1 MIRTLPFCSFSL
13 NIIIT
18 CIHIY
23 FQTMSSNDSTINL
36 DDSSVLSSTK
46 NSSVLEVTNDSV
58 INISSDSSD
67 TEGEDED
74 DTTVNS
80 TSENVDSSS
89 ERMLRENSK
98 ELSTTEFNS
107 DEELGG
113 EGEVKGKTDAVDDA
127 DAALLV
133 CQVNPA
139 LLSKPCCLYNFDV
152 DRPIEKYEQAH
163 RDQPRRQQAEPVY
176 VVVDV
181 RRIPSELRN
190 FVMN

>member
-1 MIRTLPFCSFSL
+1 
-13 NIIIT
+13 
-18 CIHIY
+18 
-23 FQTMSSNDSTINL
+23 MSSNDSTINL

-113 EGEVKGKTDAVDDA
+113 EGEVKGKTDVVDDA
-127 DAALLV
+127 EDAEEEESGVHYVTSNQTLGQDQDSVTVASPDQSSILSATQLLTDISSN
-133 CQVNPA
+133 QVRMSI
-139 LLSKPCCLYNFDV
+139 LC
-152 DRPIEKYEQAH
+152 
-163 RDQPRRQQAEPVY
+163 
-176 VVVDV
+176 
-181 RRIPSELRN
+181 
-190 FVMN
+190 

>member
-1 MIRTLPFCSFSL
+1 
-13 NIIIT
+13 
-18 CIHIY
+18 
-23 FQTMSSNDSTINL
+23 MSSNDSTINL

-127 DAALLV
+127 EEESGVHYVTSNQTLGQDQDSVTVASPDQSSILSATQLLTDISSN
-133 CQVNPA
+133 QVRM
-139 LLSKPCCLYNFDV
+139 SFC
-152 DRPIEKYEQAH
+152 
-163 RDQPRRQQAEPVY
+163 
-176 VVVDV
+176 
-181 RRIPSELRN
+181 
-190 FVMN
+190 

>member
-127 DAALLV
+127 DDDAEEEEEESGVHYVTSNQTLGQDQDSVTVATPDQSSILSATQLLTDISSN
-133 CQVNPA
+133 QVRM
-139 LLSKPCCLYNFDV
+139 SIC
-152 DRPIEKYEQAH
+152 
-163 RDQPRRQQAEPVY
+163 
-176 VVVDV
+176 
-181 RRIPSELRN
+181 
-190 FVMN
+190 

>member
-1 MIRTLPFCSFSL
+1 MHTYLFP
-13 NIIIT
+13 
-18 CIHIY
+18 H
-23 FQTMSSNDSTINL
+23 FQTISSNDSTINL

-127 DAALLV
+127 DAEEEESGVHYVTSNQTLGQDQDSVTVASPDQSSILSATQLLTDISSN
-133 CQVNPA
+133 QVRMSI
-139 LLSKPCCLYNFDV
+139 LC
-152 DRPIEKYEQAH
+152 
-163 RDQPRRQQAEPVY
+163 
-176 VVVDV
+176 
-181 RRIPSELRN
+181 
-190 FVMN
+190 

>member
-13 NIIIT
+13 IIIIT

-127 DAALLV
+127 DAEEEESGVHYVTSNQTLGQDQDSVTVASPDQSSILSATQLLTDISSN
-133 CQVNPA
+133 QVTISI
-139 LLSKPCCLYNFDV
+139 LC
-152 DRPIEKYEQAH
+152 
-163 RDQPRRQQAEPVY
+163 
-176 VVVDV
+176 
-181 RRIPSELRN
+181 
-190 FVMN
+190 

>member
-1 MIRTLPFCSFSL
+1 MIRTLPFCFFSL
-13 NIIIT
+13 SIIIT

-113 EGEVKGKTDAVDDA
+113 EGEVKGKPDVVDDA
-127 DAALLV
+127 DAEEEESGVHYVTSNQTLGQDQDSVTVASPDQSSILSATQLLTDISSN
-133 CQVNPA
+133 QVRM
-139 LLSKPCCLYNFDV
+139 SIC
-152 DRPIEKYEQAH
+152 
-163 RDQPRRQQAEPVY
+163 
-176 VVVDV
+176 
-181 RRIPSELRN
+181 
-190 FVMN
+190 

>member
-1 MIRTLPFCSFSL
+1 MIRSLPLCSLLFFS
-13 NIIIT
+13 NYHYHMHTYIQID
-18 CIHIY
+18 
-23 FQTMSSNDSTINL
+23 FQNMSSNDSTINL

-67 TEGEDED
+67 TEGEDGD

-113 EGEVKGKTDAVDDA
+113 EGEVKGKPEAEEDAEAEEEESGVHYVTSNQTLGQDQDSVTVASPDQSSILSATQLLTDISSN
-127 DAALLV
+127 
-133 CQVNPA
+133 QVRC
-139 LLSKPCCLYNFDV
+139 KF
-152 DRPIEKYEQAH
+152 
-163 RDQPRRQQAEPVY
+163 
-176 VVVDV
+176 
-181 RRIPSELRN
+181 
-190 FVMN
+190 

>member
-127 DAALLV
+127 EDAEEESGVHYVTSNQTLGQDQDSVTVASPDQSSILSATQLLTDISSN
-133 CQVNPA
+133 QVTISI
-139 LLSKPCCLYNFDV
+139 LC
-152 DRPIEKYEQAH
+152 
-163 RDQPRRQQAEPVY
+163 
-176 VVVDV
+176 
-181 RRIPSELRN
+181 
-190 FVMN
+190 

>member
-1 MIRTLPFCSFSL
+1 
-13 NIIIT
+13 
-18 CIHIY
+18 
-23 FQTMSSNDSTINL
+23 MSSNDSTINL

-113 EGEVKGKTDAVDDA
+113 EGEVKGKPEAEEDTEAEEEESGVHYVTSNQTLGQDQDSVTVASPDQSSILSANQLLTDISSI
-127 DAALLV
+127 
-133 CQVNPA
+133 QVRMSI
-139 LLSKPCCLYNFDV
+139 LC
-152 DRPIEKYEQAH
+152 
-163 RDQPRRQQAEPVY
+163 
-176 VVVDV
+176 
-181 RRIPSELRN
+181 
-190 FVMN
+190 

>member
-1 MIRTLPFCSFSL
+1 
-13 NIIIT
+13 
-18 CIHIY
+18 
-23 FQTMSSNDSTINL
+23 MSSNDSTINL

-127 DAALLV
+127 DAEEEESGVHYVTSNQTLGQDQDSVTVASPDQSSILSATQLLTDISSN
-133 CQVNPA
+133 QVRVNSV
-139 LLSKPCCLYNFDV
+139 LIHNLYF
-152 DRPIEKYEQAH
+152 
-163 RDQPRRQQAEPVY
+163 Y
-176 VVVDV
+176 V
-181 RRIPSELRN
+181 
-190 FVMN
+190 

>member
-13 NIIIT
+13 IIIIT

-113 EGEVKGKTDAVDDA
+113 EGEVKGKTDVVDDA
-127 DAALLV
+127 EEEEESGVHYVTSNQTLGQDQDSVTVATPDQSSILSATQLLTDISSN
-133 CQVNPA
+133 QVRM
-139 LLSKPCCLYNFDV
+139 SIC
-152 DRPIEKYEQAH
+152 
-163 RDQPRRQQAEPVY
+163 
-176 VVVDV
+176 
-181 RRIPSELRN
+181 
-190 FVMN
+190 

>member
-13 NIIIT
+13 IIIIT

-127 DAALLV
+127 EEEEESGVHYVTSNQTLGQDQDSVTVATPDQSSILSATQLLTDISSN
-133 CQVNPA
+133 QVTISI
-139 LLSKPCCLYNFDV
+139 LC
-152 DRPIEKYEQAH
+152 
-163 RDQPRRQQAEPVY
+163 
-176 VVVDV
+176 
-181 RRIPSELRN
+181 
-190 FVMN
+190 

>member
-13 NIIIT
+13 IIIIT

-113 EGEVKGKTDAVDDA
+113 EGEVKGKADVVDDA
-127 DAALLV
+127 DAEEEEESGVHYVTSNQTLGQDQDSVTVASPDQSSILSATQLLTDISSN
-133 CQVNPA
+133 QVRM
-139 LLSKPCCLYNFDV
+139 SIC
-152 DRPIEKYEQAH
+152 
-163 RDQPRRQQAEPVY
+163 
-176 VVVDV
+176 
-181 RRIPSELRN
+181 
-190 FVMN
+190 

>member
-1 MIRTLPFCSFSL
+1 
-13 NIIIT
+13 
-18 CIHIY
+18 
-23 FQTMSSNDSTINL
+23 MSSNDSTINL

-113 EGEVKGKTDAVDDA
+113 EGEVKGKPEAEEDTEAEEEESGVHYVTSNQTLGQDQDSVTVASPDQSSILSATQLLTDISSI
-127 DAALLV
+127 
-133 CQVNPA
+133 QVRMSI
-139 LLSKPCCLYNFDV
+139 LC
-152 DRPIEKYEQAH
+152 
-163 RDQPRRQQAEPVY
+163 
-176 VVVDV
+176 
-181 RRIPSELRN
+181 
-190 FVMN
+190 

>member
-1 MIRTLPFCSFSL
+1 
-13 NIIIT
+13 
-18 CIHIY
+18 
-23 FQTMSSNDSTINL
+23 MSSNDSTINL

-113 EGEVKGKTDAVDDA
+113 EGEVKGKPEAEEDAEAEEEESGVHYVTSNQTLGQDQDSVTVASADQSSILSATQLLTDISSN
-127 DAALLV
+127 
-133 CQVNPA
+133 QV
-139 LLSKPCCLYNFDV
+139 
-152 DRPIEKYEQAH
+152 R
-163 RDQPRRQQAEPVY
+163 
-176 VVVDV
+176 
-181 RRIPSELRN
+181 
-190 FVMN
+190 M

>member
-1 MIRTLPFCSFSL
+1 
-13 NIIIT
+13 
-18 CIHIY
+18 
-23 FQTMSSNDSTINL
+23 MSSNDSTINL

-113 EGEVKGKTDAVDDA
+113 EGEVKGKPEAEDDA
-127 DAALLV
+127 EAEEEESGVHYVTSNQTLGQDQDSVTVASADQSSILSATQLLTDISSN
-133 CQVNPA
+133 QV
-139 LLSKPCCLYNFDV
+139 
-152 DRPIEKYEQAH
+152 R
-163 RDQPRRQQAEPVY
+163 
-176 VVVDV
+176 
-181 RRIPSELRN
+181 
-190 FVMN
+190 M

>member
-1 MIRTLPFCSFSL
+1 
-13 NIIIT
+13 
-18 CIHIY
+18 
-23 FQTMSSNDSTINL
+23 MSSNDSTINL

-113 EGEVKGKTDAVDDA
+113 EGEVKGKPEAEEDAEAEEEESGVHYVTSNQTLGQDQDSVTVASPDQSSILSATQLLTDISSN
-127 DAALLV
+127 
-133 CQVNPA
+133 QVRM
-139 LLSKPCCLYNFDV
+139 SILY
-152 DRPIEKYEQAH
+152 
-163 RDQPRRQQAEPVY
+163 
-176 VVVDV
+176 
-181 RRIPSELRN
+181 
-190 FVMN
+190 

>member
-13 NIIIT
+13 SIIIT

-113 EGEVKGKTDAVDDA
+113 EGEVKGKTDAVDYAEDA
-127 DAALLV
+127 EEEESGVHYVTSNQTLGQDQDSVTVASPDQSSILSATQLLTDISSN
-133 CQVNPA
+133 QVTISI
-139 LLSKPCCLYNFDV
+139 LC
-152 DRPIEKYEQAH
+152 
-163 RDQPRRQQAEPVY
+163 
-176 VVVDV
+176 
-181 RRIPSELRN
+181 
-190 FVMN
+190 

>member
-13 NIIIT
+13 IIIIT

-113 EGEVKGKTDAVDDA
+113 EGEVKGKTDAVAVDDA
-127 DAALLV
+127 DAEEEEESGVHYVTSNQTLGQDQDSVTVASPDQSSILSATQLLTDISSN
-133 CQVNPA
+133 QVRMSI
-139 LLSKPCCLYNFDV
+139 LC
-152 DRPIEKYEQAH
+152 
-163 RDQPRRQQAEPVY
+163 
-176 VVVDV
+176 
-181 RRIPSELRN
+181 
-190 FVMN
+190 

>member
-1 MIRTLPFCSFSL
+1 
-13 NIIIT
+13 
-18 CIHIY
+18 
-23 FQTMSSNDSTINL
+23 MSSNDSTINL

-113 EGEVKGKTDAVDDA
+113 EGEVKGKPEAEEDAEAEEEESGVHYVTSNQTLGQDQDSVTVASPDQSSILSANQLLTDISSI
-127 DAALLV
+127 
-133 CQVNPA
+133 QVRMSI
-139 LLSKPCCLYNFDV
+139 LC
-152 DRPIEKYEQAH
+152 
-163 RDQPRRQQAEPVY
+163 
-176 VVVDV
+176 
-181 RRIPSELRN
+181 
-190 FVMN
+190 

>member
-1 MIRTLPFCSFSL
+1 
-13 NIIIT
+13 
-18 CIHIY
+18 
-23 FQTMSSNDSTINL
+23 MSSNDSTINL

-113 EGEVKGKTDAVDDA
+113 EGEVKGKPEAEEDAEAEEEESGVHYVTSNQTLGQDQDSVTVASPDQSSILSATQLLTDISSI
-127 DAALLV
+127 
-133 CQVNPA
+133 QVRMSI
-139 LLSKPCCLYNFDV
+139 LC
-152 DRPIEKYEQAH
+152 
-163 RDQPRRQQAEPVY
+163 
-176 VVVDV
+176 
-181 RRIPSELRN
+181 
-190 FVMN
+190 